1 MQRTPEGVAEHIDR
15 MREAYGLSIA
25 ELARRASVD
34 RTNLWYVL
42 TQGRYASPGI
52 IGPVLEALGNIV
64 SERAT

>member
-1 MQRTPEGVAEHIDR
+1 